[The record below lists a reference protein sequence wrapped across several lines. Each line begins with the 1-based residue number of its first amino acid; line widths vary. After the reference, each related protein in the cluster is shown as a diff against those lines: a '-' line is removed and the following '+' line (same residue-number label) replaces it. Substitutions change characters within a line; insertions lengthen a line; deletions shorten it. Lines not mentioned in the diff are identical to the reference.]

1 MGQTKSNKELLELIE
16 VMKWDHET
24 LVDQITIMKNRN
36 QQLEKVSEEKANMF
50 EELKLAAEKAEHRY
64 FTIKQQYDTLMH
76 ESQVV

>member
-1 MGQTKSNKELLELIE
+1 M
-16 VMKWDHET
+16 
-24 LVDQITIMKNRN
+24 DQITIMKNRN